1 VHTIRLLFQLL
12 LCLLGLGS
20 AAVPAKTL
28 VFCSEGNPEFLSP
41 SLNTNTTSFDVTG
54 QIFES
59 LVSFKPGTTELM
71 PALATHWTVSA
82 DGLVYTFFLR
92 RGVRWQYNDWFSP
105 TREFNADDVLFSFE
119 RQWKPQHPFYR
130 VTRALHPYFNDMGM
144 AEMLQSIQKVDE
156 HTVQFTLKQP
166 VAPFV
171 ANLAMYWAGI
181 QSAEYAQAMYKMGM
195 PQRIDQAPLGT
206 GPFRW
211 VDYEKDVAVKFK
223 AFDDYWG
230 GRAKVDDLV
239 FVIHPSA
246 NVRWAKLQS
255 GACHVMAYPSPAD
268 LQQMRDDPRMKVLNQ
283 TGLNISY
290 LAYNLSKKPFDD
302 VRVRQALNM
311 AINKRKILRTVYQ
324 QTAVPAINP
333 IPPIQWGYNRELDDD
348 EFDPDGARQLLMQ
361 AGYPQGFTTELWA
374 MSVQR
379 PYLPDA
385 LKVAELIQ
393 ADLAAVGVKVV
404 IQSPDWTG
412 YGQGLHAGAHQMA
425 LYGWT
430 GDNGDPDNFLN
441 TLLGC
446 DATHGHNVAKFC
458 DLSYDRLVKRAKAS
472 SDRQERTRLY
482 EQAQA
487 ILKVQAPWLNIAHS
501 VQFKV
506 MRREVTGFQLSP
518 LGRNTFYGVDI
529 APPN

>member
-1 VHTIRLLFQLL
+1 
-12 LCLLGLGS
+12 
-20 AAVPAKTL
+20 
-28 VFCSEGNPEFLSP
+28 
-41 SLNTNTTSFDVTG
+41 
-54 QIFES
+54 
-59 LVSFKPGTTELM
+59 M
-71 PALATHWTVSA
+71 
-82 DGLVYTFFLR
+82 
-92 RGVRWQYNDWFSP
+92 
-105 TREFNADDVLFSFE
+105 
-119 RQWKPQHPFYR
+119 
-130 VTRALHPYFNDMGM
+130 
-144 AEMLQSIQKVDE
+144 
-156 HTVQFTLKQP
+156 
-166 VAPFV
+166 
-171 ANLAMYWAGI
+171 
-181 QSAEYAQAMYKMGM
+181 
-195 PQRIDQAPLGT
+195 
-206 GPFRW
+206 
-211 VDYEKDVAVKFK
+211 DYEKDVAVKFK
-223 AFDDYWG
+223 AFDGYWG

-239 FVIHPSA
+239 FVIEPNAH
-246 NVRWAKLQS
+246 VRCTKLQA
-255 GACHVMAYPSPAD
+255 GDCHVMAYPSPAD
-268 LQQMRDDPRMKVLNQ
+268 LSQMRDDPRMKVLSQ
-283 TGLNISY
+283 TGLNIGY

-348 EFDPDGARQLLMQ
+348 DFDPDTARQLLMH
-361 AGYPQGFTTELWA
+361 AGYPQGFATELWA

-385 LKVAELIQ
+385 LKVAELIRS
-393 ADLAAVGVKVV
+393 DLAAVGVKVT

-458 DLSYDRLVKRAKAS
+458 DPSYDRLVKRAKVT
-472 SDRQERTRLY
+472 SDRPERTRLY

-518 LGRNTFYGVDI
+518 LGRNTFYSVDI